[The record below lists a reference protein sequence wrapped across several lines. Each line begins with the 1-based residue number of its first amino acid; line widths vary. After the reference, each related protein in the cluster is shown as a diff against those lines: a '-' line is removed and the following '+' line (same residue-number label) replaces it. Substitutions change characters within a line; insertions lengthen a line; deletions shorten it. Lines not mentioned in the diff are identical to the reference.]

1 MSWGISRSKIKRLYM
16 YFMSCWFWWLMVLIF
31 MRFLPPAIW
40 EVESLESCLSV
51 KQKTWRGRMVNSE
64 LKPRKNGW
72 LEDDPFLLGRLIFRG
87 LCQNFG
93 GVLNSNGSLQQQSL
107 PNVGRDGTEETADQ
121 PKLWVANFFRVDK
134 SFEWHVWLQAMM
146 KSSWTFKSCLQIL
159 WVLIDEA
166 WLVFWKNHQSNFK
179 KERHSSHFIPKMWF
193 MVNMPWCPARWSS
206 PSPVWDYQLTSDSVK
221 RMPVL
226 KRTQISQL
234 GWEICIDISRYLR

>member
-31 MRFLPPAIW
+31 RRFLLASPERLKALRVAWVSSRKRGVAAWLTASWNPWKMDGWKTI
-40 EVESLESCLSV
+40 LSYWGGLFSGDYV
-51 KQKTWRGRMVNSE
+51 K
-64 LKPRKNGW
+64 
-72 LEDDPFLLGRLIFRG
+72 
-87 LCQNFG
+87 NFG
-93 GVLNSNGSLQQQSL
+93 VYWIRTDLCNTSRSNIGTE
-107 PNVGRDGTEETADQ
+107 GTEETADQ

-193 MVNMPWCPARWSS
+193 MVNMPWCPACWSS

>member
-1 MSWGISRSKIKRLYM
+1 MRNFQIKDKEIIYVFYEL
-16 YFMSCWFWWLMVLIF
+16 LVLVTYGPN
-31 MRFLPPAIW
+31 LQAILAPFPW

-51 KQKTWRGRMVNSE
+51 KQKTWHGRMVNSE
-64 LKPRKNGW
+64 LKPRKNG

-87 LCQNFG
+87 LCQKFW
-93 GVLNSNGSLQQQSL
+93 GVYWIRTDLCNTSRSNI
-107 PNVGRDGTEETADQ
+107 GTEGTQETADQ
-121 PKLWVANFFRVDK
+121 LKLWVANFFRVDK

-146 KSSWTFKSCLQIL
+146 KSIWTFKSCLQIL

-166 WLVFWKNHQSNFK
+166 WLVFWKSHQSNFK

-193 MVNMPWCPARWSS
+193 MVNMPWCPACWSS